1 MNPPTPWQSL
11 LQELR
16 GQDFDRYATCLFA
29 PPEQRADLAA
39 LFLFNATLA
48 QIRDQVTEPL
58 LGNIR
63 LQWWRD
69 ELARLNKGNKAPEQ
83 PVLEIIGSWR
93 QRGLDLTPLLTMIDA
108 RATDLDNPPFPT
120 LSDYIAYRRNT
131 SRPLGVMA
139 AKLIGQERHAEL
151 YADSMELYAT
161 IGLLRAVPH
170 WVKRRQQPLPPEWL
184 RHYIIDETNLM
195 ELRSSPGLTALTHS
209 EAKQTL
215 TACTRLQQQWSDLLK
230 PERQAGL
237 CLSLHLAFARLD
249 ATRLLQSAAP
259 WRQAHPTRWLRLIH
273 LAWHALRGE

>member
-1 MNPPTPWQSL
+1 MTSPTLWQSL

-69 ELARLNKGNKAPEQ
+69 ELGRLNNGNEAPAQ
-83 PVLEIIGSWR
+83 PILEIIASWHR
-93 QRGLDLTPLLTMIDA
+93 RGLDLTPLLTTIDA

-120 LSDYIAYRRNT
+120 LSDYSSYRRNT

-139 AKLIGQERHAEL
+139 AQLIGQEHHAEL

-161 IGLLRAVPH
+161 IGLLRAVSH

-184 RHYIIDETNLM
+184 QHYTIDETNLM
-195 ELRSSPGLTALTHS
+195 ELRSSPGLTALRHF
-209 EAKQTL
+209 EAQQTL
-215 TACTRLQQQWSDLLK
+215 TACSRLQQQWSALLK
-230 PERQAGL
+230 PERQAGM
-237 CLSLHLAFARLD
+237 CLWLHMAMARRD
-249 ATRLLQSAAP
+249 AILLLQSVDP
-259 WRQAHPTRWLRLIH
+259 WRQALPTRWLRLIH